1 MCTGVTGNK
10 IPNLNFS
17 GTKRKNSTHPQNFF
31 FFFFNGKEEKPNLT
45 SRTSRKSRNVSVM
58 KRKTTQYNTAKLSQ
72 SSSNMAAPAHR
83 NTARENVVSTSL
95 AAPKAVA
102 TYRHVLRRVD
112 PLVEPLEVCSD
123 GTTRAVTDIR
133 GTCGL
138 QRWDNVCCDRLQ
150 RYISG
155 GTT

>member
-1 MCTGVTGNK
+1 M
-10 IPNLNFS
+10 
-17 GTKRKNSTHPQNFF
+17 
-31 FFFFNGKEEKPNLT
+31 
-45 SRTSRKSRNVSVM
+45 SVM

-138 QRWDNVCCDRLQ
+138 QRWDNVCCDRHQ

-155 GTT
+155 WTTCVVTDIRGTLAVGQRVL